1 MFIGIDVGG
10 TYTDA
15 VLTDGRYVIAK
26 FKTPTDHNNLMTS
39 LLSALDKITSGHD
52 LNKIKRVV
60 LSTTLI
66 TNIIA
71 EQKFPPVALVLLPGP
86 GLNYKEYRFDTL
98 THFLS
103 GAIDYRGREIVSP
116 NESEIAEAA
125 TNVVETGY
133 EHIAV
138 VGKFSNRN
146 NVHECLVKEIFEK
159 NFCGLTVETG
169 HTVSGQLN
177 FPRRIATTML
187 TAATKQVFSHFCSN
201 VMQSLKERNIT
212 APAFI
217 LKADGGTLPLSIA
230 LNRPV
235 ETIFSGPAASTLGAM
250 SLSPKGQTSV
260 VVDIGGTTTDLSL
273 ILSGNPLLSAKGA
286 EVEGFLTHIRS
297 FAVRSV
303 PLGGDSTVVADKNEI
318 VILPERNGPAY
329 CLGGLE
335 PTLSDALRYMDKIQ
349 VGDPVRAREAM
360 EIIAGKTGKSL
371 DETAKAIVSAAHNTI
386 VNSIEQMFAKWEK
399 EPAYRIWEVMQKSRV
414 RPDNIVGV
422 GGAAAGLIP
431 DIARLMDCNPIVPEH
446 AEVANALG
454 AASAQPTVTATL
466 RIDTELGRYT
476 VLEDGNSGTVPKG
489 RSFSEENA
497 LALAR
502 NCLFERAEALNI
514 KEYVQKIDIIHSE
527 MFNLVRGWSTTGRI
541 YDIGIQNPQE
551 ILFYLG
557 QEDSGDE

>member
-15 VLTDGRYVIAK
+15 VLTDGRHVIAK
-26 FKTPTDHNNLMTS
+26 CKTPTVHNNLMTS
-39 LLSALDKITSGHD
+39 LLNALDNVTSGQD
-52 LNKIKRVV
+52 LNKINRVV

-86 GLNYKEYRFDTL
+86 GLSYREYRFNTL
-98 THFLS
+98 TQFLS
-103 GAIDYRGREIVSP
+103 GAVDYRGREIVAP
-116 NESEIAEAA
+116 NESEIAQAAAKIVEA
-125 TNVVETGY
+125 GY
-133 EHIAV
+133 EHVAV

-159 NFCGLTVETG
+159 MFTGITVETG

-187 TAATKQVFSHFCSN
+187 TAATKQIFSDFCSD
-201 VMQSLKERNIT
+201 VMQSLKERKIT

-273 ILSGNPLLSAKGA
+273 ILSGDPLLSSKGA
-286 EVEGFLTHIRS
+286 EVESFLTHIRS
-297 FAVRSV
+297 FAVKSV
-303 PLGGDSTVVADKNEI
+303 PLGGDSTVVADKGQI

-329 CLGGLE
+329 CLGGPE

-349 VGDPVRAREAM
+349 LGDPVRAREAM
-360 EIIAGKTGKSL
+360 NKLAGKTGKSP
-371 DETAKAIVSAAHNTI
+371 DETAQAVISAAHNTI

-399 EPAYRIWEVMQKSRV
+399 EPAYRIWEIMQQSTV

-422 GGAAAGLIP
+422 GGAADGLIP
-431 DIARLMDCNPIVPEH
+431 DVARLMDCNPIVPEH

-454 AASAQPTVTATL
+454 AAAAQPTVTATL
-466 RIDTELGRYT
+466 RIDTEQGRYT
-476 VLEDGNSGTVPKG
+476 VLEDGSSGAVLKG
-489 RSFSEENA
+489 RGFSEEDA
-497 LALAR
+497 LTLAR
-502 NCLFERAEALNI
+502 NCLFERAESLNI
-514 KEYVQKIDIIHSE
+514 KEYVKKTEVVHSE

-557 QEDSGDE
+557 QGDSGNE

>member
-26 FKTPTDHNNLMTS
+26 CKTPTVHNNLMTS
-39 LLSALDKITSGHD
+39 LLTALDKITSGQD
-52 LNKIKRVV
+52 INNISRVV

-71 EQKFPPVALVLLPGP
+71 EQKFPPVALALLPGP
-86 GLNYKEYRFDTL
+86 GLSYKEYSFDTL
-98 THFLS
+98 TQFLS
-103 GAIDYRGREIVSP
+103 GAIDYRGREIASP
-116 NESEIAEAA
+116 NESQISEAA
-125 TNVVETGY
+125 TNIVEAGY
-133 EHIAV
+133 EHVAV

-146 NVHECLVKEIFEK
+146 NIHECQVKEIFEK
-159 NFCGLTVETG
+159 NFSGLTVETG

-187 TAATKQVFSHFCSN
+187 TAATKQVFSAFCSN
-201 VMQSLKERNIT
+201 VIQSLKERNIT

-217 LKADGGTLPLSIA
+217 LKADGGTLPLSAA

-250 SLSPKGQTSV
+250 SLSPGGQTSV

-273 ILSGNPLLSAKGA
+273 ILSGNPLLSSKGA

-297 FAVRSV
+297 FAVKSV
-303 PLGGDSTVVADKNEI
+303 PLGGDSTVVAQNKQI
-318 VILPERNGPAY
+318 IILPERKGPAY
-329 CLGGLE
+329 CLGGPE

-349 VGDPVRAREAM
+349 VGDYVKAKEAI
-360 EIIAGKTGKSL
+360 EKLAEKTGKSP
-371 DETAKAIVSAAHNTI
+371 DETARVIITIATNTI
-386 VNSIEQMFAKWEK
+386 VNSIEQMFIKWEK
-399 EPAYRIWEVMQKSRV
+399 EPAYRIWEVMQQSRV

-422 GGAAAGLIP
+422 GGAAGGLIP
-431 DIARLMDCNPIVPEH
+431 DAAGIMGCNSIIPEH

-454 AASAQPTVTATL
+454 AAAAQPTVTATL
-466 RIDTELGRYT
+466 RIDTEQGKYT
-476 VLEDGNSGTVPKG
+476 VLEDGSSGAVSKG
-489 RSFSEENA
+489 RNFSEQDA
-497 LALAR
+497 MALAR

-514 KEYVQKIDIIHSE
+514 KEYVKKTEIIHCE

-541 YDIGIQNPQE
+541 YDIEIQNPQE

-557 QEDSGDE
+557 QGDSGNE